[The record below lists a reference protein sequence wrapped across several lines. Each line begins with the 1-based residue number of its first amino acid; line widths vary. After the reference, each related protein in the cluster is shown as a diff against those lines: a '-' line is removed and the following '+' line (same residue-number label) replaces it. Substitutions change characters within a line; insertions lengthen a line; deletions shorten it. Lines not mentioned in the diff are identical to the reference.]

1 MIPRLIVSA
10 LLVAAVVLPGPPASA
25 QLVREDGT
33 SSIAGLLGGAYG
45 SEAMWSFRSGGREI
59 LFASLDAEVY
69 AVNDDHGHVPA
80 AGGEG
85 ECGEG
90 SARFC
95 LQVLDQRGDAICTAG
110 RPTGAPGWQ
119 RDPRMACPI
128 PDSSFSNVYW
138 IRVALLSDEGTCG
151 DPSVV
156 LPDPVPLLLDVSLR
170 GVAFHGSQVVAAVAA
185 SANRF

>member
-1 MIPRLIVSA
+1 MTCSPEFQSPPE
-10 LLVAAVVLPGPPASA
+10 VA
-25 QLVREDGT
+25 
-33 SSIAGLLGGAYG
+33 
-45 SEAMWSFRSGGREI
+45 SG
-59 LFASLDAEVY
+59 
-69 AVNDDHGHVPA
+69 HG
-80 AGGEG
+80 
-85 ECGEG
+85 
-90 SARFC
+90 
-95 LQVLDQRGDAICTAG
+95 
-110 RPTGAPGWQ
+110 
-119 RDPRMACPI
+119 CPI